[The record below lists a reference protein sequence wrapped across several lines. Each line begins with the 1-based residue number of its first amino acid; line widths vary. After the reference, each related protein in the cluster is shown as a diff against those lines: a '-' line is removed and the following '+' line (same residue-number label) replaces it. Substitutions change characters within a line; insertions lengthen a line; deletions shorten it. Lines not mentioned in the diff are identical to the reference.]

1 MKRTQPAFKETQLF
15 DWDSEPQSERPS
27 EFHSTGFSTASGY
40 YHSLGEGS
48 TRAKAKRKSSYGP
61 LIAGLL
67 VFVGVGWAGVEFL
80 AHLLR
85 A

>member
-1 MKRTQPAFKETQLF
+1 MKRTPQAFKETQLF

-40 YHSLGEGS
+40 YHSLGDGS
-48 TRAKAKRKSSYGP
+48 ARAKVKRKGRYGP
-61 LIAGLL
+61 LTAGLL
-67 VFVGVGWAGVEFL
+67 VIICVGWAGVEFL